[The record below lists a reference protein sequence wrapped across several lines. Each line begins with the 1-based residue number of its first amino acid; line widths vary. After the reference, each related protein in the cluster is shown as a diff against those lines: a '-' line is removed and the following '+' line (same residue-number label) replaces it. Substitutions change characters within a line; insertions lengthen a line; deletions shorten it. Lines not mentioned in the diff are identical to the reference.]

1 MNNACTIP
9 LDVVATNNQIT
20 ASSGSIVS
28 PEHASKIKA
37 KNGLIATAKAIYA
50 EGGIK
55 AFWAGLAPSCLL
67 VINPAI
73 NFMALDQLKVM
84 YKGQI
89 QRKKL
94 DERSSRVRAT
104 AAALSPLEAFFIGAA
119 AKSLAT
125 SVTFP
130 LIRAKVLSM
139 SRGRHDSGGNRRVIG
154 MRNEGEINNTF
165 ATLDVIS
172 EVIRNEGIVGLYKG
186 LGVQLSRSA
195 LAAAIMCTTREQLD
209 KLTAGTL
216 RRLKDAA
223 VGAAR
228 R

>member
-1 MNNACTIP
+1 M
-9 LDVVATNNQIT
+9 ATNNQIT
-20 ASSGSIVS
+20 SSSGIIVS
-28 PEHASKIKA
+28 PEHASKVKA
-37 KNGLIATAKAIYA
+37 KTGLTATVKAIYA
-50 EGGIK
+50 KGGIK
-55 AFWAGLAPSCLL
+55 AFWAGLGPSCLL

-84 YKGQI
+84 YKGLI
-89 QRKKL
+89 QRNIPDK
-94 DERSSRVRAT
+94 RSSRVRVT

-139 SRGRHDSGGNRRVIG
+139 SRGRHDLGGNRRVNG
-154 MRNEGEINNTF
+154 MRNEGEINNNF

-172 EVIRNEGIVGLYKG
+172 EVIRNEGFAGLYKG

-195 LAAAIMCTTREQLD
+195 LAAAIMFTTREQLE

>member
-1 MNNACTIP
+1 M
-9 LDVVATNNQIT
+9 ATNNQIT
-20 ASSGSIVS
+20 SSSGINVS
-28 PEHASKIKA
+28 PKHASKVKA
-37 KNGLIATAKAIYA
+37 KTGLTATVKAIYA
-50 EGGIK
+50 KGGIK
-55 AFWAGLAPSCLL
+55 AFWAGLGPSCLL
-67 VINPAI
+67 VINPAVH
-73 NFMALDQLKVM
+73 FMALDQLKVM
-84 YKGQI
+84 YKRLII

-94 DERSSRVRAT
+94 DKRSSRVRVT

-139 SRGRHDSGGNRRVIG
+139 SRGRHDLGGNRRVNG
-154 MRNEGEINNTF
+154 MRNEGEINNNF

-172 EVIRNEGIVGLYKG
+172 EVIRNEGFAGLYKG

-195 LAAAIMCTTREQLD
+195 LAAAIMFTTREQLE